1 MNTNFYHAMALAGWL
16 INIAGHLLVQ
26 YQNPNAYYIQGVGSG
41 LVIIGWMT
49 IIIKN
54 RNQKHE
60 ASSR

>member
-1 MNTNFYHAMALAGWL
+1 MNTTFYHAMAFAGSL

-26 YQNPNAYYIQGVGSG
+26 YQDPYAYFIHGVGSG
-41 LVIIGWMT
+41 LMIIGWMT

>member
-1 MNTNFYHAMALAGWL
+1 MNTTFYHAMAFAGWL
-16 INIAGHLLVQ
+16 INIAGHLMVQ
-26 YQNPNAYYIQGVGSG
+26 YQDPSAYYIQGFGAG
-41 LVIIGWMT
+41 LVIIAWMT

>member
-1 MNTNFYHAMALAGWL
+1 MNTTLYHVMALAGWL
-16 INIAGHLLVQ
+16 INIAGHLMVQ
-26 YQNPNAYYIQGVGSG
+26 YQNAYAYYIQGLGAG
-41 LVIIGWMT
+41 LVIIAWMT